1 MKTMKEKCLLKN
13 EDGSV
18 LVLALVML
26 VLLTL
31 LGIAASRTSSIEI
44 QVSGND
50 TIYKQNLYM
59 AEAGAMEAAQEL
71 EDTDLETSP
80 PAWLHAIGT
89 LDEDT
94 NIPDAGFWTDANSKK
109 ITGITNLPN
118 TRLLAVSEGIAAGGS
133 LDMSKSN
140 VNSYATYGRC
150 ELNRGVIVIKVG
162 YRKAF

>member
-1 MKTMKEKCLLKN
+1 MKTMKKECLLKN

-71 EDTDLETSP
+71 ENRDLETNA
-80 PAWLHAIGT
+80 PAWLLAIGT
-89 LDEDT
+89 VNEATD
-94 NIPDAGFWTDANSKK
+94 IPDEAFWNANSQLS
-109 ITGITNLPN
+109 GDANLPN
-118 TRLLAVSEGIAAGGS
+118 TRLLAVSEGIVSGGS
-133 LDMSKSN
+133 LDMSKSR

-150 ELNRGVIVIKVG
+150 EQNRGVVVIKVG